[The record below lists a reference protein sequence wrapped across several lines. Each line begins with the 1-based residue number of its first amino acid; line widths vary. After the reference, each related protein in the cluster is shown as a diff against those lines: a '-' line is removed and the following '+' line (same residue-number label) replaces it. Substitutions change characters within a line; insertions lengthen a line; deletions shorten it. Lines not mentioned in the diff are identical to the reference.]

1 MATRLLGLG
10 AILIGVAAV
19 VGVSAQH
26 RQPTQAIHVTG
37 NAHQI
42 PFQHLCGTQGAD
54 ASAEAL
60 RKHAA
65 AFGSALN
72 LTPDQLVVVERAVT
86 EACGVMTKLHEEVL
100 AVLTPEQR
108 AKLQEMHK
116 THGGG
121 H

>member
-10 AILIGVAAV
+10 AILIGLAAV

-26 RQPTQAIHVTG
+26 RPAAPATHVAGT
-37 NAHQI
+37 AHQI
-42 PFQHLCGTQGAD
+42 PFQHLCTQGAD
-54 ASAEAL
+54 ASAEAS

-65 AFGSALN
+65 AFASALN
-72 LTPDQLVVVERAVT
+72 LTAEQLVVVERAVA
-86 EACGVMTKLHEEVL
+86 EACSVMAKLHEEVA